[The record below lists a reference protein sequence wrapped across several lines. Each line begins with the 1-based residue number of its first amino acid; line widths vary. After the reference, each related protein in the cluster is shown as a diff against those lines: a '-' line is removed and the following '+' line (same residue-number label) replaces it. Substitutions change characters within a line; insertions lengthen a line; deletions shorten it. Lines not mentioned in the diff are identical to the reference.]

1 MSIAKKNER
10 KFINLSWEGV
20 VKRLKKL
27 AKISIKLILLG
38 VFGISALLVFLWL
51 QNKTEVT
58 LPEPSG
64 RYAVGRVKYEWIDS
78 TRIDTLAPMPGTQ
91 RELVVWIWYPAAP
104 PHNLNAPTVEYLP
117 EDWRTAFEA
126 LQSGF
131 MKNFFSRDPLLVHP
145 HAFFNN
151 DISPEKTKYPV
162 VLFKP
167 GLGALSTDYTTLIED
182 LASHGYIVVSSDA
195 PYSSFL
201 VVFHDG
207 RVITRTVEGNPGD
220 IASSD
225 KREILLNKLIQIW
238 SADLKFELDKLEE
251 LNVTDPL
258 GKFAGRLDL
267 DAVGVF
273 GHSFGG
279 ATAAQFCHE
288 DSRCIAGI
296 DIDGAPYG
304 DVIQTGIDKPF
315 LFILSDHQGETG
327 PEIQKIHDDI
337 QSITDQLPNKVTQI
351 TLLDSGH
358 FNFSDAALLKEPH
371 LSRLVGAIGSIDE
384 RRALAITTDY
394 VRGFFDRYLNNTP
407 DILLDGPSTSYPE
420 VRIDSQ

>member
-1 MSIAKKNER
+1 
-10 KFINLSWEGV
+10 
-20 VKRLKKL
+20 
-27 AKISIKLILLG
+27 
-38 VFGISALLVFLWL
+38 
-51 QNKTEVT
+51 
-58 LPEPSG
+58 
-64 RYAVGRVKYEWIDS
+64 
-78 TRIDTLAPMPGTQ
+78 
-91 RELVVWIWYPAAP
+91 
-104 PHNLNAPTVEYLP
+104 
-117 EDWRTAFEA
+117 
-126 LQSGF
+126 
-131 MKNFFSRDPLLVHP
+131 MKNYFSRGPLLVHP

-151 DISPEKTKYPV
+151 DISPERTKYPV

-288 DSRCIAGI
+288 DPRCIAGI

-337 QSITDQLPNKVTQI
+337 QSITDQLSNKVTQI
-351 TLLDSGH
+351 THFGFRVI

-420 VRIDSQ
+420 VRINSQ